1 LPAKVPLLFAIRLPY
16 PLRSPNGVNVATH
29 RKPNPAQK
37 TCNLQNLKYVRSVTD
52 ATVQESRLEIIEA
65 AKVCLRKFGPSKLTV
80 TDVARSLGMSHANV
94 YRFFKSKSDLL
105 DAIIDQWLTLLENFI
120 QEIAARPLSAS
131 ERIQAVVLD
140 LHRKRKQKYIED
152 AEIFET
158 FRRVVELR
166 PEIMAERREKIIK
179 TFERLLEEGMAAG
192 EFKKLNPRLVAVAL
206 KDATALFL
214 HPFMIPTTLNQDT
227 DKRAKSVVDFILA
240 GFLAESGPAAKS
252 KSRPKRRP

>member
-1 LPAKVPLLFAIRLPY
+1 M
-16 PLRSPNGVNVATH
+16 
-29 RKPNPAQK
+29 
-37 TCNLQNLKYVRSVTD
+37 KYVSGVGTLSTE
-52 ATVQESRLEIIEA
+52 ASRARILEA
-65 AKVCLRKFGPSKLTV
+65 AKVCLRKFGPNKLTV

-105 DAIIDQWLTLLENFI
+105 DAIIDQWLTILETFI

-166 PEIMAERREKIIK
+166 PEIMAERREKIIR

-214 HPFMIPTTLNQDT
+214 HPFMIPTTLKEDT
-227 DKRAKSVVDFILA
+227 ERRAKHVVEFILA
-240 GFLAESGPAAKS
+240 GFLTEPAPGKKLRS
-252 KSRPKRRP
+252 SPHRRSQPQVH